1 MAVLTLDTA
10 TNVAAVAVGAG
21 ETPLAS
27 MASQVPRGHSRVLQP
42 AIAAVLE
49 TASLQPTQLTQ
60 IVVGIGPGS
69 YTGVRLGVATAKA
82 MASALAIP
90 LASVSTL
97 LCMAESAV
105 PYEAEDVIALP
116 LLYARRKRAYGAL
129 YRKVGR
135 RWEALLPPQVRP
147 VSEWAQALHQR
158 YADARMAAIVHD
170 FEPKHKVLE
179 DLPST
184 GEIRVHLSEVA
195 PDLAPALLRLF
206 HHQSL
211 PSASGADI
219 HTVVPDYALPV
230 EAEVRLAEKEGDGQ

>member
-21 ETPLAS
+21 ATPLAS
-27 MASQVPRGHSRVLQP
+27 MASMVPRGHSRVLQP

-82 MASALAIP
+82 MASALTIP
-90 LASVSTL
+90 LVSVSTL
-97 LCMAESAV
+97 LGMAESAV
-105 PYEAEDVIALP
+105 PYEAGGVIALP

-135 RWEALLPPQVRP
+135 RWEALLPPRC
-147 VSEWAQALHQR
+147 AQCLSGETR
-158 YADARMAAIVHD
+158 CNNAA
-170 FEPKHKVLE
+170 EMR
-179 DLPST
+179 
-184 GEIRVHLSEVA
+184 GWR
-195 PDLAPALLRLF
+195 
-206 HHQSL
+206 
-211 PSASGADI
+211 
-219 HTVVPDYALPV
+219 
-230 EAEVRLAEKEGDGQ
+230 